1 VISVLGL
8 FAPSDEA
15 RSQET
20 IRLLSDEAA
29 DACIADVDCMR
40 RLFLAATIGHSEG
53 STAASAQLFKW
64 TGSAQVAVLGDNQ
77 VRENLNRRTAAV
89 LEKVG
94 LLGKATGIDI
104 KSAGTDDVV
113 NLLLLVS
120 SDFARDRDDAFA
132 ELFETV
138 FVGRPDLY
146 DQLTAGGDPVC
157 KSRRF
162 IEGDASIGGGIAAIG
177 QEAPAFE
184 RCIYRVLLQI
194 LGLRHPLGETVDS
207 LLDPES
213 EHEAWTAIDFVLL
226 KLLYNP
232 MIKPGMGLKE
242 LTDIFPR
249 VYEAALRSSS

>member
-1 VISVLGL
+1 MIRVLGL
-8 FAPSDEA
+8 FAPLDEV

-20 IRLLSDEAA
+20 IRLPSDEAA
-29 DACIADVDCMR
+29 DACIADMDCMR
-40 RLFLAATIGHSEG
+40 RLFLAATIGHGEG
-53 STAASAQLFKW
+53 SRKASAQLFKW
-64 TGSAQVAVLGDNQ
+64 TGSARVAVLGDHQ
-77 VRENLNRRTAAV
+77 VREDVNGRTAAV

-94 LLGKATGIDI
+94 LLGKAASIDI
-104 KSAGTDDVV
+104 KSAGGDDVV

-120 SDFARDRDDAFA
+120 DDFARDRDDAFA

-146 DQLTAGGDPVC
+146 DQLTAGDDPVC
-157 KSRRF
+157 ESRRF

-194 LGLRHPLGETVDS
+194 LGLRYPLGETVDS

-213 EHEAWTAIDFVLL
+213 VRETWTAIDFVLL

-232 MIKPGMGLKE
+232 MIKPGMDLKE
-242 LTDIFPR
+242 LTDVFPR
-249 VYEAALRSSS
+249 VYDATLRSSS